1 MYVPQK
7 SQQETPNFKL
17 GNPALQ
23 AGEPDFAL

>member
-17 GNPALQ
+17 GNPAFQ
-23 AGEPDFAL
+23 AGKPEIAL